1 MTQEDIEAS
10 FGTLLH
16 GAGKIA
22 LLVLSHMG
30 RDARD
35 RVCFANLAAPADS
48 PQDFK
53 VCHGATNPKD
63 AL

>member
-1 MTQEDIEAS
+1 MSAFDPAVEAS

-22 LLVLSHMG
+22 LLVLIHMG

-35 RVCFANLAAPADS
+35 PVCFANLAAPADTS
-48 PQDFK
+48 
-53 VCHGATNPKD
+53 GT
-63 AL
+63 